1 MIVVS
6 YFLFFIG
13 KQVVGMSFQG
23 LTDAQ
28 SIGYII
34 PVLVI
39 KHLLDDIQL
48 HSEYTAFPRMVF
60 EYQKMENSSYRK
72 YLKLNDDQH
81 GILVTSVE
89 PACVLSNILQ
99 QDDVITA
106 IDNVPIADDG
116 SIFFRRGERLKFR
129 YLEKLKFV
137 GDKVKFTIIRQGKEY
152 RIFRLSVFRVIEII
166 SSSRIECRSFMW

>member
-1 MIVVS
+1 MNS
-6 YFLFFIG
+6 TMRRTLCFDFFCIG
-13 KQVVGMSFQG
+13 KQVVGISFQG

-39 KHLLDDIQL
+39 KHLLDDVHL
-48 HSEYTAFPRMVF
+48 HNEYTAFPRMVF
-60 EYQKMENSSYRK
+60 EYQTMENSSYRN

-89 PACVLSNILQ
+89 PACALSKILQ
-99 QDDVITA
+99 EDDVIIA

-116 SIFFRRGERLKFR
+116 TIYFRRGERLNFR

-137 GDKVKFTIIRQGKEY
+137 GDTVKFTVIRQGKKY
-152 RIFRLSVFRVIEII
+152 RISRLLVFRIIEII
-166 SSSRIECRSFMW
+166 LSS